1 MKSIFFAMAI
11 VILTAGC
18 SPKIVQSSSDIRDS
32 VRVEYRER
40 VIRDTAYVEIPFIKE
55 VNVTRDTMSH
65 IENDYAKSDAV
76 VSDGVLSHSLE
87 TKKQYVPAPVVVT
100 VRDTVIVREKA
111 KTIIEEK
118 IVEVDKPIGA
128 WTRWWRNLGYLSAA
142 ALAVWLAIKVISN
155 RSALLTF
162 FKKLLSLH

>member
-1 MKSIFFAMAI
+1 MAT
-11 VILTAGC
+11 VILIAGC

-40 VIRDTAYVEIPFIKE
+40 VIRDTAYVEIPFVKE

-87 TKKQYVPAPVVVT
+87 TKRQSVPAPVAVT
-100 VRDTVIVREKA
+100 VRDTIIVREKA

-118 IVEVDKPIGA
+118 IVEVKKPLN
-128 WTRWWRNLGYLSAA
+128 WWQKTLMYAGIISIVILVIYLFLKVVS
-142 ALAVWLAIKVISN
+142 IKFRI
-155 RSALLTF
+155 
-162 FKKLLSLH
+162 FK